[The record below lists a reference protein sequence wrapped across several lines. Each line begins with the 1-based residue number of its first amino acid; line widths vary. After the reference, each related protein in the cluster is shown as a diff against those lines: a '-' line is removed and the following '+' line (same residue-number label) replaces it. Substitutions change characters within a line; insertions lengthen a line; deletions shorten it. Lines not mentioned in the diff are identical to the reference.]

1 MSSEQQADELRAR
14 LDRAAD
20 RLTPQERRLAAHL
33 VDQQE
38 RWGYLSSTDL
48 AKELGVHRST
58 IVRFAQGLG
67 FTGFPELQEQ
77 ARVAYLTTVAMQ
89 RELVLSDVGTQ
100 ERDTVQAVY
109 RREVQNLG
117 QSYQHLDLTALEATA
132 GALAGARRVLLFG
145 RRFSHPIALHLGLV
159 LRTMRERVDVAPPV
173 SGTAVD
179 LLFDLGPEDFVL
191 VVSLRRHSQEVQRTL
206 RFLAD
211 VGVGVAVLTDA
222 SPGNDVP
229 PGTSVLRA
237 HVGSTGVL
245 DSYTALVSVSHA
257 LLTLTE
263 AALPGAAARLAQA
276 ERAWQQ
282 FNRD

>member
-14 LDRAAD
+14 LDGAAD

-33 VDQQE
+33 VEQQE

-67 FTGFPELQEQ
+67 FKGFPELQEQ
-77 ARVAYLTTVAMQ
+77 ARVAYLTTVSMQ

-211 VGVGVAVLTDA
+211 AGVGVAVLTDA

-245 DSYTALVSVSHA
+245 DSYTALVSISHA

-263 AALPGAAARLAQA
+263 VALPGASARLAQA